1 MAMNPGMKM
10 LAMAKAGQGGR
21 MERGSGSRME
31 AGGGQ
36 MYGGYNRMAG
46 SEMGGGY
53 NQMTYEPEMRRRRDE
68 RGRYMEGAEMR
79 RMERQPETMHDRENP
94 YGDEPDVYKR
104 QHERS
109 RMAAYGGEISYERPD
124 GNRGNIRYFK
134 GAPEMMGFQQQH
146 QQKEHQ
152 KERGSGFDKQT
163 AMEWVEHME
172 DKEGVKGGQYSWHQA
187 QQYGR
192 NLGIV
197 GEERLIEFYAAMNAM
212 YSDFRPVAKKFGV
225 DKPEFYAHMA
235 KCFIE
240 DPDAVEDKV
249 EAYYQHVAK
258 HDD

>member
-1 MAMNPGMKM
+1 MAMTPGMKM
-10 LAMAKAGQGGR
+10 LMVAKAGQGGR
-21 MERGSGSRME
+21 MERGSGGRME
-31 AGGGQ
+31 SGGGQ
-36 MYGGYNRMAG
+36 MYGGYNRM
-46 SEMGGGY
+46 GGY

-68 RGRYMEGAEMR
+68 RGRYMEGTEAR
-79 RMERQPETMHDRENP
+79 RMEREPEPMHDRENP

-146 QQKEHQ
+146 QKKEHQ
-152 KERGSGFDKQT
+152 KEHGSGLDKQT

-258 HDD
+258 HDA

>member
-10 LAMAKAGQGGR
+10 LMAAKAGQGGR
-21 MERGSGSRME
+21 MERGSGGRME
-31 AGGGQ
+31 SGTRMGGD
-36 MYGGYNRMAG
+36 YGPMESRRMGEDDRMA
-46 SEMGGGY
+46 Y
-53 NQMTYEPEMRRRRDE
+53 APEMRRRRDE
-68 RGRYMEGAEMR
+68 RGRYMGGSDMR
-79 RMERQPETMHDRENP
+79 RMESEPARMHGTENP
-94 YGDEPDVYKR
+94 YGDEPEVYKR
-104 QHERS
+104 QHEGR
-109 RMAAYGGEISYERPD
+109 RMESYGGEISYEQPD
-124 GNRGNIRYFK
+124 GNRGNISYFK
-134 GAPEMMGFQQQH
+134 GKPQEMMGFQQQH
-146 QQKEHQ
+146 QKHEQHQ
-152 KERGSGFDKQT
+152 SGGFDKQT

-212 YSDFRPVAKKFGV
+212 YSDFRPAAKKYGV
-225 DKPEFYAHMA
+225 DKPEFYAMMA

-258 HDD
+258 HDN